1 MFFRGDSTDY
11 GDCSTYTHVQCKMD
25 LHAEYTRVKSGVFL
39 GVAETIVAQK
49 PERILLL
56 TSVGDQLEENSD
68 GLEVVSAPQ
77 TPHHKH
83 DTYQTQ
89 FN

>member
-1 MFFRGDSTDY
+1 
-11 GDCSTYTHVQCKMD
+11 MD

-39 GVAETIVAQK
+39 GVAETIVASKLFCTLSLGVVCIK

-83 DTYQTQ
+83 DT
-89 FN
+89 